1 VGGGHGRCTTKA
13 TIDKPEENAMNDFR
27 SASVLLVACALA
39 ACSRSPIPKATE
51 GAINVAGISLGRAIA
66 ADKTVADPID
76 SFRPMDTIYVSVRT
90 EGGAASSARLSAR
103 WTFEDGQLVGDST
116 QTIAASGPAVTEF
129 HVSKT
134 DGWPAGRY
142 KVEVSLDG
150 APAGHRDFSVK
161 QEAL

>member
-1 VGGGHGRCTTKA
+1 MH
-13 TIDKPEENAMNDFR
+13 DFR

-39 ACSRSPIPKATE
+39 GCSRSPIPKATE
-51 GAINVAGISLGRAIA
+51 SAINVAGISLGRAIV
-66 ADKTVADPID
+66 ADKTVADPTD
-76 SFRPMDTIYVSVRT
+76 SFRPTDTIYVSVRT
-90 EGGAASSARLSAR
+90 EGGASSARLSAR
-103 WTFEDGQLVGDST
+103 WTYEDGQLVGDST

-129 HVSKT
+129 HVSKP

-150 APAGHRDFSVK
+150 APAGHKDFSVK

>member
-1 VGGGHGRCTTKA
+1 
-13 TIDKPEENAMNDFR
+13 MYDFR

-39 ACSRSPIPKATE
+39 GCSRGPIPQATG
-51 GAINVAGISLGRAIA
+51 GAINVAGISLGRVIA
-66 ADKTVADPID
+66 ADKTVADPTD
-76 SFRPMDTIYVSVRT
+76 SFRPTDTIYVSVRT
-90 EGGAASSARLSAR
+90 EGGASSARLSAR
-103 WTFEDGQLVGDST
+103 WTYEDGQLVGDST
-116 QTIAASGPAVTEF
+116 QTVAASGPAVTEF
-129 HVSKT
+129 HVSKP